1 MKKKTIKKIVPA
13 KEISYTVYQCEGCNT
28 ELDFPSCVRNCKIC
42 GKEVC
47 MHCRKVINIVDDV
60 LSYSSS
66 NGYLSLDS
74 DKTSYNGGLITV
86 CKDCYAKLMA
96 RRGAYEKCVQHFID
110 EFNENLAK
118 LNDKYLKGEL

>member
-13 KEISYTVYQCEGCNT
+13 KEISYTVYQCESCNT
-28 ELDFPSCVRNCKIC
+28 ELEFPSSTRNCRIC

-47 MHCRKVINIVDDV
+47 MHCRKVINTVDDTLLYSPSNGCLS
-60 LSYSSS
+60 LSY
-66 NGYLSLDS
+66 DE
-74 DKTSYNGGLITV
+74 KSYNGGLITV
-86 CKDCYAKLMA
+86 CKDCYEKLIAKSNV
-96 RRGAYEKCVQHFID
+96 YEKCVQHFID